1 MDAAPLT
8 NNLIKP
14 IRSLDLLSWI
24 LDSGA
29 FVLWFWWLT
38 YIPCLLF
45 TSSPL
50 VFTAEGYN
58 FTYYILTTFLFLVRA
73 WKCALFVFVFS
84 QPVLFIASECL
95 PGLPSSPLASLWS
108 GLISLPWQTQ
118 WLLSQ
123 CPFFLETEGS
133 WGKLNFSGLSAW
145 PKRLW
150 CIYREV
156 CEVNTHSFSWGVVSP
171 LLILLCFSL

>member
-1 MDAAPLT
+1 MPLYSGSGGW
-8 NNLIKP
+8 LI
-14 IRSLDLLSWI
+14 SLVS
-24 LDSGA
+24 
-29 FVLWFWWLT
+29 
-38 YIPCLLF
+38 CLLHLHLCLQLKV
-45 TSSPL
+45 TISHIIIWL
-50 VFTAEGYN
+50 R
-58 FTYYILTTFLFLVRA
+58 FLCLVRA

-84 QPVLFIASECL
+84 QPVLFIAYECL